1 MITMV
6 CWVPW
11 LCSPKSETSLKISH
25 IRRFQ
30 WHRCDASGLKRLPV
44 PWNTERLTGRGH
56 LLGDIEVHID
66 IEWNIMTTA
75 KYDNISFNSK
85 TLYEESFL
93 ANLSNNDCLYILLP
107 LCSYR
112 PRHHN
117 NVNSCSA
124 TTRARRESETTTTIP
139 ESTINNSAKK
149 DQEKPSSNSQPMI
162 QQTTIRI
169 NINQQF
175 FK

>member
-1 MITMV
+1 MV
-6 CWVPW
+6 SWVPW

-30 WHRCDASGLKRLPV
+30 WHRCDASALKRLPGA
-44 PWNTERLTGRGH
+44 WNTETLRGRGH

-66 IEWNIMTTA
+66 IVYNTMTTA

-85 TLYEESFL
+85 TIYEESFL
-93 ANLSNNDCLYILLP
+93 ANLSNNDRLYILLL

-124 TTRARRESETTTTIP
+124 TMRARRESETTH
-139 ESTINNSAKK
+139 NS
-149 DQEKPSSNSQPMI
+149 
-162 QQTTIRI
+162 RI
-169 NINQQF
+169 DNQQF
-175 FK
+175 SKKRSRKTIIKLTTYDSTNNNQNQHQSTSL